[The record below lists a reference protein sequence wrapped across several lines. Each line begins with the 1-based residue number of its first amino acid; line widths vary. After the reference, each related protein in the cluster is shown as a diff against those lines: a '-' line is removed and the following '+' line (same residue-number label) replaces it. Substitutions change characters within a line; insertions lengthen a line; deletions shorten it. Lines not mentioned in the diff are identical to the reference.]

1 MNILASYS
9 LACLKGNK
17 FYKAMNQSE
26 MQGRRSNKRYKTKK
40 RKKNKMTQE
49 EDANSG
55 FGFGGLCWD

>member
-9 LACLKGNK
+9 LACLKGNE
-17 FYKAMNQSE
+17 FYKAMKQSE

-49 EDANSG
+49 EDANS
-55 FGFGGLCWD
+55 